1 MQSKDN
7 KKDTAKSSARKSTV
21 ETAGPPARTINIQ
34 NFVDKKLQPVKRIEI
49 PESDKFP
56 NAENDANNW
65 SISVVAKYVKEKL
78 ELPQYVES
86 FKRHEVDGL
95 KFIAM
100 NESNFAA
107 AEVTNKLHAMKL
119 TSHSELLREL
129 VLERAHIERPN
140 SELDWSVA
148 HLAAWLTYDK
158 ACPET
163 AIFALKAKLNGYKLK
178 DISGKK
184 AVSSIGASD
193 LSEADTAAAAFDSL
207 AQKIQKA
214 CIEEDKQKADQ
225 TKDTGIGGK
234 VTLDEE
240 LNEVDTAKLKKKK
253 KAKTAIQKRREKEQ
267 QDGTAAAVS
276 EEHTAAAD
284 DLEDSQSEL
293 KVVRN
298 DSLPVKSKKTDSESA
313 YGNVMSSIF
322 AEVRPSPAAQAVAD
336 PTPLDATNPNAY
348 GKVRE
353 SLSHSDTDKAK
364 DKKGPKEP
372 KAPVPRSNQL
382 DDASNE
388 HNAELEQMEMQQ
400 GDLANPD
407 LFHMEGYKKSKERKK
422 FVNKIANL
430 RKIVAEHAQTMQDLR
445 DQAHILK
452 RENLMIKEQQKLL
465 LREGG
470 ASQELIATLVQD
482 RNVALAEL
490 EKVVS
495 LYDEHTSRERD
506 EVVRDLRAL
515 ARDTFQA
522 KSETD
527 DMWRNRSQ
535 QMSQLGDLTVTDK
548 GGHSPLKRNDES
560 RPETTNRQSKG

>member
-1 MQSKDN
+1 MQVKDSKGEAV
-7 KKDTAKSSARKSTV
+7 KGSARKGAA
-21 ETAGPPARTINIQ
+21 EIPAPPARTINIQ
-34 NFVDKKLQPVKRIEI
+34 NFVDKKLQTAKRIEI
-49 PESDKFP
+49 PESEKFP

-65 SISVVAKYVKEKL
+65 SISVVAKYVKDKL

-119 TSHSELLREL
+119 ASHSELLREL
-129 VLERAHIERPN
+129 VLERAHIERPS

-148 HLAAWLTYDK
+148 HLASWLTYDK

-163 AIFALKAKLNGYKLK
+163 ALFALKAKLNGYKLK
-178 DISGKK
+178 DLSGKK
-184 AVSSIGASD
+184 AVSSIGAAD
-193 LSEADTAAAAFDSL
+193 LSEAESAAAAFDSL
-207 AQKIQKA
+207 AHKIQKTCVKEDEQMDEA
-214 CIEEDKQKADQ
+214 KNISADEKVKLEE
-225 TKDTGIGGK
+225 G
-234 VTLDEE
+234 
-240 LNEVDTAKLKKKK
+240 LNDMDTAKLKMKKK
-253 KAKTAIQKRREKEQ
+253 PKTAIQKRREKEQ
-267 QDGTAAAVS
+267 QDVS
-276 EEHTAAAD
+276 NAHSATVGDHD
-284 DLEDSQSEL
+284 DSETEL

-298 DSLPVKSKKTDSESA
+298 DSLPVKSKKADPESA
-313 YGNVMSSIF
+313 YGHVMSSIF
-322 AEVRPSPAAQAVAD
+322 AEVRPPPAAPVAVAD
-336 PTPLDATNPNAY
+336 PTPLHITNANAY

-353 SLSHSDTDKAK
+353 SVNLSDTDKTK
-364 DKKGPKEP
+364 DMKVSKESKLLQP
-372 KAPVPRSNQL
+372 PPRSNQL
-382 DDASNE
+382 DDTTQE
-388 HNAELEQMEMQQ
+388 HTSAELEQIEMQQ

-407 LFHMEGYKKSKERKK
+407 VFHMEGYKKSKERKK

-465 LREGG
+465 LQEGG

-535 QMSQLGDLTVTDK
+535 QLTQLGDLTVTAK
-548 GGHSPLKRNDES
+548 GGHSPVRRHIEA
-560 RPETTNRQSKG
+560 RPETKSKG